1 MPVRVLQGRVL
12 PVSGRPNLVNIQKA
26 KAVAFAVAVVGAAVY
41 RLLEE
46 LDQPVK
52 VIKAK

>member
-1 MPVRVLQGRVL
+1 M
-12 PVSGRPNLVNIQKA
+12 NIQRA
-26 KAVAFAVAVVGAAVY
+26 KAIAFTVAVVGAAVY

-52 VIKAK
+52 VITSRR